1 MAFDAC
7 MMRAILTD
15 IRTRLPDAKIEK
27 VLSPVSDEIDLLLHG
42 GGISMR
48 LVLNVG
54 PNAPRVGL
62 TRIAKENPKTPSTLC
77 MLLRKRLA
85 GARIREIRQIGF
97 DRIAEFVL
105 SAYDEMGFSVT
116 LSLIV
121 EIMGKYAN
129 LILCDE
135 GGKILTAM
143 KLIDFSSSTV
153 RQVLPGLTYV
163 VPADQGKRSPLTVD
177 RDFFYESWATFPS
190 GRSVEKFITSTFG
203 GIATQVAHELC
214 FRATGGVDTPLLAT
228 SADALYPVFLSWQ
241 ELLLSES
248 YTPVALID
256 NGKPVEY
263 CYMPLTYL
271 GDRVEMRTFDSFAD
285 LFDFYF
291 AERDRLERIH
301 QRAGDLLRLIH
312 NATARTEKKLALQ
325 RAALLESERAEEYK
339 RAGDLITANLY
350 LLKRGMTSISVV
362 DYYDDACPTV
372 ELTLDGRLS
381 PAANAQRM
389 YKLYNKAKTAK
400 QILTERIKEWEDE
413 LVYLASVQDFLL
425 RASSEQDLLELRD
438 ELYRSG
444 YASRMK
450 GYRPEKQTRFKPI
463 EATTSGGYRVLI
475 GRNNTQNDQ
484 LTFKVAGKGD
494 LWFHVKDLPGSHV
507 ILLCDG
513 EEPSEKDYTEAAS
526 LAAYHSKATGD
537 LVAVDYTR
545 VKNVKKP
552 TGAKPGFVIYKTNY
566 TAFVHPKGTL
576 SED

>member
-1 MAFDAC
+1 
-7 MMRAILTD
+7 
-15 IRTRLPDAKIEK
+15 
-27 VLSPVSDEIDLLLHG
+27 
-42 GGISMR
+42 
-48 LVLNVG
+48 
-54 PNAPRVGL
+54 
-62 TRIAKENPKTPSTLC
+62 
-77 MLLRKRLA
+77 
-85 GARIREIRQIGF
+85 
-97 DRIAEFVL
+97 
-105 SAYDEMGFSVT
+105 MGFSVT

-177 RDFFYESWATFPS
+177 RDFFYESFAAFPS

-362 DYYDDACPTV
+362 DYYDDPVLQLRNALVTAEAALMTAM
-372 ELTLDGRLS
+372 ELTDRTLRDTTVAVLGYGRIGKYLSRLLSNLGAQVTVCARRQESLFEAASEGCRPLLITQAPDGGLAPLCRDHAVLFNTV
-381 PAANAQRM
+381 PAP
-389 YKLYNKAKTAK
+389 
-400 QILTERIKEWEDE
+400 ILPQEILLGLEPSTLLMD
-413 LVYLASVQDFLL
+413 LASAPFGVGDEDVQEATAQNGLRYL
-425 RASSEQDLLELRD
+425 RAPS
-438 ELYRSG
+438 
-444 YASRMK
+444 
-450 GYRPEKQTRFKPI
+450 
-463 EATTSGGYRVLI
+463 
-475 GRNNTQNDQ
+475 
-484 LTFKVAGKGD
+484 
-494 LWFHVKDLPGSHV
+494 LPGSYAPRDAGRIIAEC
-507 ILLCDG
+507 ILNRLAEAQKGG
-513 EEPSEKDYTEAAS
+513 EGS
-526 LAAYHSKATGD
+526 
-537 LVAVDYTR
+537 
-545 VKNVKKP
+545 
-552 TGAKPGFVIYKTNY
+552 
-566 TAFVHPKGTL
+566 
-576 SED
+576 